1 MDERKKFRLA
11 DVILSVICVV
21 FVAEAAAPVASIG
34 NSQYFWWLFMMVAF
48 LLPYGMISSELGTT
62 YPGDGGLYD
71 WIHKAF
77 PETKWGARAS
87 WYYWINFPL
96 WMASLAVVCPEL
108 LGVLT
113 GLRFGW
119 GAKLLIELAFIW
131 IVTWIACY
139 PVCDSILILNISAA
153 IKMLLALTVG
163 VLGIVYVARSGFVND
178 MAPRTFLPGF
188 DLHSLSYI
196 SVIIFNFL
204 GFEVV
209 CTYADNMRDPKRQ
222 IPQAIVSGGIVIALI
237 YLFSAFGIG
246 AAIPTQEISE
256 DSGLIDAVALMTGRT
271 SGWFVGAVALLFL
284 ITLFGN
290 MISWSMGVN
299 ATAAYAAARGD
310 MPAVFSRRWAKNDM
324 PVGAALTSGVVASA
338 VCILGVVIELLS
350 PASSLFWSF
359 FALNLVMLLLSYV
372 QLTTLAADTVAL
384 KSELTV
390 LQAENVSLTAQH
402 EQMFDMATV
411 KEVAAAAGMAKP
423 TSSQITYL
431 DLDSEDSAVV
441 YRTETPSVFSRIL
454 SSLHH
459 GVYAVVEYF
468 D

>member
-48 LLPYGMISSELGTT
+48 LLPYGMISSELGTA

-131 IVTWIACY
+131 VVTWIACY

-163 VLGIVYVARSGFVND
+163 VLGIVYVARNGFVND

-338 VCILGVVIELLS
+338 VCILGVIIELLS

>member
-119 GAKLLIELAFIW
+119 GARLLIELAFIW

>member
-1 MDERKKFRLA
+1 
-11 DVILSVICVV
+11 
-21 FVAEAAAPVASIG
+21 
-34 NSQYFWWLFMMVAF
+34 
-48 LLPYGMISSELGTT
+48 
-62 YPGDGGLYD
+62 
-71 WIHKAF
+71 
-77 PETKWGARAS
+77 
-87 WYYWINFPL
+87 
-96 WMASLAVVCPEL
+96 MASLAVVCPEL

-131 IVTWIACY
+131 VVTWIACY

-256 DSGLIDAVALMTGRT
+256 DSGLIDAVALMK
-271 SGWFVGAVALLFL
+271 S
-284 ITLFGN
+284 
-290 MISWSMGVN
+290 S
-299 ATAAYAAARGD
+299 
-310 MPAVFSRRWAKNDM
+310 
-324 PVGAALTSGVVASA
+324 AS
-338 VCILGVVIELLS
+338 IH
-350 PASSLFWSF
+350 SSLEKVTSRVPAFSSSGLF
-359 FALNLVMLLLSYV
+359 STA
-372 QLTTLAADTVAL
+372 
-384 KSELTV
+384 
-390 LQAENVSLTAQH
+390 NVSL
-402 EQMFDMATV
+402 
-411 KEVAAAAGMAKP
+411 
-423 TSSQITYL
+423 
-431 DLDSEDSAVV
+431 
-441 YRTETPSVFSRIL
+441 
-454 SSLHH
+454 
-459 GVYAVVEYF
+459 
-468 D
+468 

>member
-1 MDERKKFRLA
+1 MENRRKFRLA

-77 PETKWGARAS
+77 PETKWAARAS

-108 LGVLT
+108 LSVLT
-113 GLRFGW
+113 GLRFSW
-119 GAKLLIELAFIW
+119 AVKLLIELAFIW
-131 IVTWIACY
+131 VVTWIACY

-246 AAIPTQEISE
+246 AAHLPILYAALALGGHIRVGME
-256 DSGLIDAVALMTGRT
+256 DNVIFGKDENGRKIMATNQMLVQRAVE
-271 SGWFVGAVALLFL
+271 AVK
-284 ITLFGN
+284 LFGN
-290 MISWSMGVN
+290 QP
-299 ATAAYAAARGD
+299 ATPAEARE
-310 MPAVFSRRWAKNDM
+310 
-324 PVGAALTSGVVASA
+324 
-338 VCILGVVIELLS
+338 ILGI
-350 PASSLFWSF
+350 PP
-359 FALNLVMLLLSYV
+359 LV
-372 QLTTLAADTVAL
+372 
-384 KSELTV
+384 
-390 LQAENVSLTAQH
+390 
-402 EQMFDMATV
+402 
-411 KEVAAAAGMAKP
+411 
-423 TSSQITYL
+423 
-431 DLDSEDSAVV
+431 
-441 YRTETPSVFSRIL
+441 R
-454 SSLHH
+454 
-459 GVYAVVEYF
+459 
-468 D
+468 

>member
-1 MDERKKFRLA
+1 MEKRKFRLA
-11 DVILSVICVV
+11 DVVLSVICVV

-34 NSQYFWWLFMMVAF
+34 NSQYFWWLFMILAF
-48 LLPYGMISSELGTT
+48 LLPYGLISSELGTAF
-62 YPGDGGLYD
+62 PGDGGLYD
-71 WIHKAF
+71 WIHTAW
-77 PETKWGARAS
+77 PDSRWGARAS

-96 WMASLAVVCPEL
+96 WMASLAVMCPEL
-108 LGVLT
+108 LGYV
-113 GLRFGW
+113 FGW
-119 GAKLLIELAFIW
+119 QPGPVWSLLIQLAFIW
-131 IVTWIACY
+131 IVTVVAFY
-139 PVCDSILILNISAA
+139 PVCDSIVILNLSAA
-153 IKMLLALTVG
+153 IKILLAVTVG
-163 VLGIVYVARSGFVND
+163 VLGIVYVARNGFVND
-178 MAPRTFLPGF
+178 MSAGTFLPSF
-188 DLHSLSYI
+188 DLDSLSYI

-209 CTYADNMRDPKRQ
+209 CTYAGSMADPRRQ
-222 IPQAIVSGGIVIALI
+222 IPQAIVTGGVVIAAI

-246 AAIPTQEISE
+246 AAVPTRDISV
-256 DSGLIDAVALMTGRT
+256 DSGLIDAVSLMTGRT
-271 SGWFVGAVALLFL
+271 GGVLVGIVALLFL
-284 ITLFGN
+284 VTLFGN

-299 ATAAYAAARGD
+299 STAAYAAERGD
-310 MPAVFSRRWAKNDM
+310 MPAVFARRRKDNDM
-324 PVGAALTSGVVASA
+324 PVGSALVSGIVASA
-338 VCILGVVIELLS
+338 VCLLGAAIQAVS
-350 PASSLFWSF
+350 PDSSLFWSF

-411 KEVAAAAGMAKP
+411 KEVAAAAGMSKP

>member
-1 MDERKKFRLA
+1 MEKNQFRLA

-34 NSQYFWWLFMMVAF
+34 NSQYFWWIFMILAF
-48 LLPYGMISSELGTT
+48 LLPYGLIAAELGTA
-62 YPGDGGLYD
+62 YAGDGGLYD
-71 WIHKAF
+71 WIHAAY
-77 PETKWGARAS
+77 PNGKWAARAS

-96 WMASLAVVCPEL
+96 WMASLAVMCPEL
-108 LGVLT
+108 ITFITGRSLGT
-113 GLRFGW
+113 FGSLVVE
-119 GAKLLIELAFIW
+119 LLFIW
-131 IVTWIACY
+131 IVTLIACY
-139 PVCDSILILNISAA
+139 PVCDSIIILNVSAV
-153 IKMLLALTVG
+153 IKIVLALLVG
-163 VLGIVYVARSGFVND
+163 GLGVWYISRYGFVND
-178 MAPRTFLPGF
+178 MSAGTFLPSF
-188 DLHSLSYI
+188 DLDSLSYI

-209 CTYADNMRDPKRQ
+209 CTYAGSMADPRRQ
-222 IPQAIVSGGIVIALI
+222 IPQAIVTGGVVIAAI

-246 AAIPTQEISE
+246 AAVPTRDISV
-256 DSGLIDAVALMTGRT
+256 DSGLIDAVSLMTGRT
-271 SGWFVGAVALLFL
+271 GGVLVGIVALLFL
-284 ITLFGN
+284 VTLFGN

-299 ATAAYAAARGD
+299 STAAYAAERGD
-310 MPAVFSRRWAKNDM
+310 MPAVFARRRKDNDM
-324 PVGAALTSGVVASA
+324 PVGSALVSGIVASA
-338 VCILGVVIELLS
+338 VCLLGAAIQAVS
-350 PASSLFWSF
+350 PDSSLFWSF

-390 LQAENVSLTAQH
+390 LQAENVSLTAKH